1 MAAFLLLL
9 SLTLLA
15 GPAWAGTGLIPKDH
29 KQEPALWHQQH
40 HQDSRLTGDLLDR
53 KVSPRFICSTCQVIM
68 TKLKELVGDNSDDMN
83 EIKKAE
89 KQVCSSVSFYLR
101 WACEKLIKK
110 FFLPIARDF
119 LSGKNPRQVCED
131 IKICKPKKGPE
142 GHGSEDGS
150 GHREPRLLTL
160 AQIQHQDAG
169 EKILESE
176 SALEKRTLEEE
187 WSQPAKR
194 SLRRY

>member
-131 IKICKPKKGPE
+131 IKICKPKK
-142 GHGSEDGS
+142 D
-150 GHREPRLLTL
+150 
-160 AQIQHQDAG
+160 QDAG